1 MRSKI
6 GLKWYVLFFFDT
18 MRLVVLNKRETV

>member
-6 GLKWYVLFFFDT
+6 GLKWYVLFLFGA
-18 MRLVVLNKRETV
+18 MRLVVLNKHETV